1 MKILTFHPKSL
12 QQRTLIFI
20 LIPTFTLLLGM
31 SVAGYLFVRTI
42 LLNQWGE
49 TAIAKLQRTA
59 HQVDMRLRKPKE
71 LLQLLQGSEGA
82 DIDRGFLDYIFA
94 KVKATDGVTAVQVE
108 WFEETGN
115 SRSKPEPMMSAMM
128 GRSHRLMSSQI
139 EISSPKYNSQLG
151 SRIVSLVSQIRDSR
165 DAILGRV
172 EVAIS
177 FDELMD
183 QVVNDPWWKGN
194 KGYLID
200 NNGNVLV
207 GTSASTGKG
216 GSSTRDFGADDKLER
231 DTLSA
236 LRIKDSGMVFGKGS
250 PPEKISGFYRLMEA
264 PWTMVVIAPGDKVLQ
279 PIIRFKLFYILSLTT
294 CIILILLFIRR
305 TTDQVAR
312 RIKEITVAADELS
325 KGNFGPSFPITS
337 RDEVGELTKY
347 FNKMTQQLR
356 QRILLKEAINVA
368 REVQQNLLPQRG
380 YSTEGVTVAGASIYC
395 DETGGDYFDIIE
407 FPDDNKKVAVV
418 VGDVVGH
425 GIGAALLM
433 TTVRALLRSRIV
445 LSHRLDQVI
454 SEVNGLLYQDTA
466 RTGSFVT
473 LFCLVIDKSH
483 NSISWVRGGHDP
495 AIVFT
500 PKTLKFEELKGNG
513 VALGVDADWVFE
525 YNEVQIGGYGKLIL
539 IGSDG
544 TWEVENEAG
553 EQFGRERIKQI
564 ILTKNYLDPEMLLQ
578 VIIKEINVFKGRKAL
593 VDDITL
599 AIIKLA

>member
-128 GRSHRLMSSQI
+128 GRSQRLMSSQI

-207 GTSASTGKG
+207 GTSASTGEG

-325 KGNFGPSFPITS
+325 KGNFGPSLPITS

-525 YNEVQIGGYGKLIL
+525 YNEVQIGEYGKLIL